1 MEDRMDKIKI
11 TAVSYLNTK
20 PLLYGL
26 FKSEIAQ
33 EIELQLDIPS
43 ECARKLRDGEVDLGL
58 VPVAI
63 IPEIADA
70 KIISDYCIGADG
82 AVKTVGIF
90 AHCPLEKLTD
100 IYLDF
105 HSRTSVELA
114 KILVEQHWKCT
125 PNFIPATEGY
135 IEQIKGSTGGVIIG
149 DRTMGLHEN
158 FPYFYDLGSAWMEF
172 TGLPFVFAA
181 WVSRHPLP
189 HRFVDHF
196 NQALKMGIDAVPE
209 LTYILPQPS
218 SGFDLKEYFTRY
230 ISYELDT
237 PKKQALKLFLQYLK
251 RQKEKDPS
259 SFSLSR

>member
-1 MEDRMDKIKI
+1 MRKIQI

-26 FKSEIAQ
+26 FKSDIAKD
-33 EIELQLDIPS
+33 IDLQLDIPA
-43 ECARKLRDGEVDLGL
+43 ECARKLQDGEVDLGL

-63 IPEIADA
+63 IPEIANA
-70 KIISDYCIGADG
+70 EIISDYCIGAEG

-90 AHCPLEKLTD
+90 SHQPLSKLKK

-114 KILVEQHWKCT
+114 KILLQRHWQFK
-125 PNFIPATEGY
+125 PEFIHASEGY
-135 IEQIKGSTGGVIIG
+135 IERIQGSTGGVIIG
-149 DRTMGLHEN
+149 DRTMGLHEQ
-158 FPYFYDLGSAWMEF
+158 FPYFYDLGSAWMDY

-181 WVSRHPLP
+181 WVSRRTLP
-189 HRFVDHF
+189 EAFLAGF
-196 NQALKMGIDAVPE
+196 NRALRMGIDAIPE
-209 LTYILPQPS
+209 LTYILPEPG

-237 PKKQALKLFLQYLK
+237 SKKEALKLFLKHLK
-251 RQKEKDPS
+251 EQKETDS
-259 SFSLSR
+259 SAYSLLG